1 MLKIKNQYYG
11 KKENKSIKNNSK
23 YALDLYE
30 KRAKKNELLFF
41 KFRLLL
47 DILEKYIS
55 TNQLVI
61 MIKLL
66 FLLLF
71 HLFYLLLTYHFN

>member
-1 MLKIKNQYYG
+1 MV

-71 HLFYLLLTYHFN
+71 HLFYLFHTYHFK